1 MRLADLMTSAG
12 FMSADTTMSADNQW
26 SYDISWFMT
35 SVDHKLINSLLS
47 INFTVEKIF
56 KWHNEMMTPPTPFN
70 L

>member
-47 INFTVEKIF
+47 INFTVEKII
-56 KWHNEMMTPPTPFN
+56 WN
-70 L
+70 LAFYKIEKTLYF